1 MKNLKKI
8 AAIAMVLLGLIT
20 IIIGAGLKNTEFT
33 EIAEDYSGSASYSFG
48 RYSITG
54 YAFGADFYT
63 EMYNGSKTI
72 VDELDDIGNG
82 VEAAVKAASESAKIN
97 AISIRANAKLASAVV
112 IAIGLAILAFAV
124 FALGSA
130 FTPEKEPTVVVNAP
144 AAPPAPAP
152 VPAPA
157 PAPAPAPEPEPE
169 PKPEPAPAPVE
180 ETTNAEEP

>member
-112 IAIGLAILAFAV
+112 IAIGLAI
-124 FALGSA
+124 SA
-130 FTPEKEPTVVVNAP
+130 DVA
-144 AAPPAPAP
+144 
-152 VPAPA
+152 
-157 PAPAPAPEPEPE
+157 
-169 PKPEPAPAPVE
+169 
-180 ETTNAEEP
+180 